1 MKNQDIVYKIC
12 KEHCPAR
19 TEQLEII
26 GLQAGISGGSVGRY
40 LRWLAEE
47 NKIEGERKKGDA
59 TKTWTLCKQS
69 PFAFNARQT
78 FTEDDF
84 VPEKPLTIETIQA
97 DRKRLDEEI
106 DENMRKYNSLYD
118 DGRY

>member
-1 MKNQDIVYKIC
+1 MRNQDVVYKIC

-26 GLQAGISGGSVGRY
+26 GLQSGISGGSTGRY

-59 TKTWTLCKQS
+59 TKTWTIKPESYSESCRFRGQDIRRPLSMSTIKAS
-69 PFAFNARQT
+69 RRQ
-78 FTEDDF
+78 
-84 VPEKPLTIETIQA
+84 
-97 DRKRLDEEI
+97 LDLI
-106 DENMRKYNSLYD
+106 LK
-118 DGRY
+118 